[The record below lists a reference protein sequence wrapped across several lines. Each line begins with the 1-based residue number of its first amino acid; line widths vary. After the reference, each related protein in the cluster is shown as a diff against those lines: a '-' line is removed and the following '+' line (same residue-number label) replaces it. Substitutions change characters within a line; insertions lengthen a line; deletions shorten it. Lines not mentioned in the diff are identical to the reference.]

1 VFFNTFQKALQSIT
15 EADDPFRNSLDTE
28 SSKIMTKSRISKIN
42 ESEKAIL
49 LLKDIK
55 DRIKGSDPYQLLDLF
70 DRNRDGNFDYAEFDE
85 FTLNY
90 GITDIKERV
99 MLRKQLYGDTIGCA
113 ETCQIRGSLEQKESH
128 YLLEKN

>member
-99 MLRKQLYGDTIGCA
+99 MLRKQLYGDKSMLTF
-113 ETCQIRGSLEQKESH
+113 KEFIK
-128 YLLEKN
+128 LLEL